1 MSLSF
6 DKIVSLHGQDYDP
19 YEENPGSAPFSEPEA
34 QIMRKLTSLFNP
46 HIWVSVHSGMEV
58 PLVFRFILLFIT
70 YFNFFFLCFASVCHF
85 TGSIQYIITKLTI
98 TCITEGLVSK
108 KVGLVFS

>member
-58 PLVFRFILLFIT
+58 PLVFRFILYLLLILIFSFYVLHLFAISQGA
-70 YFNFFFLCFASVCHF
+70 YNILLLS
-85 TGSIQYIITKLTI
+85 
-98 TCITEGLVSK
+98 
-108 KVGLVFS
+108 

>member
-58 PLVFRFILLFIT
+58 PLVFRFILYVLLILILL
-70 YFNFFFLCFASVCHF
+70 LCFAFVWHF
-85 TGSIQYIITKLTI
+85 TGSKQYIIK
-98 TCITEGLVSK
+98 
-108 KVGLVFS
+108 